1 MNKDN
6 KFSAELLKIA
16 DDRINGST
24 TMLFNLF
31 DIMEVMIKNHQN
43 LTEYQQE
50 LNEIIKSQSHF
61 INLVN
66 ITRQISENLSDTVAI
81 INLITDVR
89 QYYQKL
95 YEKQANIILQKTHND
110 KIKILTHSNSSS
122 IKNVV
127 LHLKDKLSSI
137 EIVQTVSTPGDEGK
151 LQADFFCKNGLPVTL
166 IDDSAVANYIP
177 EVDFILSGC
186 DQYNNTHFVN
196 KTGTLNIAIIA
207 KHYDIRLYV
216 LCDKYKQTTNL
227 SEKITSKAQC
237 PKTISYILEKI
248 RLEYATEII
257 D

>member
-6 KFSAELLKIA
+6 KFSVELLKIA
-16 DDRINGST
+16 VDRINGST
-24 TMLFNLF
+24 TMLFKLL
-31 DIMEVMIKNHQN
+31 DIMEAMIKNHQN

-50 LNEIIKSQSHF
+50 LNEIIKNQSHF

-81 INLITDVR
+81 LNLITDIR
-89 QYYQKL
+89 QYYQTL
-95 YEKQANIILQKTHND
+95 FEKQANIILQKPHKD

-122 IKNVV
+122 IKNVIM
-127 LHLKDKLSSI
+127 HIKDKVKSI

-151 LQADFFCKNGLPVTL
+151 LQADFFCKNGIPVTL

-196 KTGTLNIAIIA
+196 KTGTLNLSIIA
-207 KHYDIRLYV
+207 KHYDTKLYV
-216 LCDKYKQTTNL
+216 LCDKYKLTTNL

-237 PKTISYILEKI
+237 PKTINYILEKI
-248 RLEYATEII
+248 PLEYASEII